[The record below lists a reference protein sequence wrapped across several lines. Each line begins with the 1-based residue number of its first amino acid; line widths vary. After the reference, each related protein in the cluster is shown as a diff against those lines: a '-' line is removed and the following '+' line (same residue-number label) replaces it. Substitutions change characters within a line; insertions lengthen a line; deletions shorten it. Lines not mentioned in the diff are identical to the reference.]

1 MKEKGV
7 SLLFSI
13 FLFTILLGI
22 SLGISHF
29 ATRQIQMLRETGYS
43 VNAFYAADSGVERA
57 IKEIVENNSCPSSGL
72 VNGGSYNVYCE
83 CCDKDSNSNC
93 PNPEPSCPANCP
105 LSSPTSNCR
114 AFNFCLKVIGT
125 YSGVSQAIQIEY

>member
-43 VNAFYAADSGVERA
+43 VNAFYAADSGVEKA
-57 IKEIVENNSCPSSGL
+57 MLNIFVNNSCPTNGTNPDYVVYFECKNSSSC
-72 VNGGSYNVYCE
+72 NTSC
-83 CCDKDSNSNC
+83 NSPQSLNC
-93 PNPEPSCPANCP
+93 QAP
-105 LSSPTSNCR
+105 
-114 AFNFCLKVIGT
+114 NFCLKVIGT

>member
-1 MKEKGV
+1 MKEKGI

-43 VNAFYAADSGVERA
+43 VNAFYAADSGVEKA
-57 IKEIVENNSCPSSGL
+57 MLNIFGNNSCPPTTGTNPDYVVYFECKNSS
-72 VNGGSYNVYCE
+72 
-83 CCDKDSNSNC
+83 
-93 PNPEPSCPANCP
+93 SCPTGCVQSSLNCQAP
-105 LSSPTSNCR
+105 
-114 AFNFCLKVIGT
+114 NFCLKVIGT